1 MAKNPVLIGFRN
13 AQNLLDKIR
22 LMRAIYS
29 DETRGDW
36 FEADDMALQ
45 VAQELG
51 DILEASI
58 GDKEASANLFADSVR
73 NIALNAG
80 SKEQRETL
88 LNRVHE
94 DITSAAK
101 NGKLSTKVIIPEQVS
116 LEQVMQILASE
127 GFRITEKELPNS
139 KSIEYLIKW

>member
-36 FEADDMALQ
+36 FEADDIALQ

-58 GDKEASANLFADSVR
+58 GDKEASA
-73 NIALNAG
+73 
-80 SKEQRETL
+80 
-88 LNRVHE
+88 
-94 DITSAAK
+94 
-101 NGKLSTKVIIPEQVS
+101 
-116 LEQVMQILASE
+116 
-127 GFRITEKELPNS
+127 
-139 KSIEYLIKW
+139 